1 MRQSPDPPAAN
12 HSQVYPSPPRVHW
25 ALLLLALVSA
35 EALAFWLVPDPY
47 RNFAVY
53 AVAVAWPL
61 YLCIWVRKIDHR
73 SSSLYWAI
81 ASLVTGF
88 GFLFSWLLW
97 IVVIYEL
104 REELL
109 EHYNRREPVNLRL
122 NWLLTFLGS
131 FVYFQFESEQNR
143 PAEECAAGILRT
155 RVEQLCNR
163 LTPPP
168 QLCSTAFNAMHKL
181 CLIAIACRAA
191 IVSAPASFAPIPAIR
206 ISNHINRAGKA

>member
-1 MRQSPDPPAAN
+1 MPRSPDQQAVN
-12 HSQVYPSPPRVHW
+12 HGTVFPSPPRVHW
-25 ALLLLALVSA
+25 SLLLLALVIA
-35 EALAFWLVPDPY
+35 EALAFWLVPDAY

-61 YLCIWVRKIDHR
+61 YLCIWIRKIDQR

-97 IVVIYEL
+97 VVVIYEL

-122 NWLLTFLGS
+122 NWFLTFLFS
-131 FVYFQFESEQNR
+131 IIYFQFKLNKISKLREASHEAFA
-143 PAEECAAGILRT
+143 AE
-155 RVEQLCNR
+155 
-163 LTPPP
+163 P
-168 QLCSTAFNAMHKL
+168 QGSVTA
-181 CLIAIACRAA
+181 
-191 IVSAPASFAPIPAIR
+191 
-206 ISNHINRAGKA
+206 

>member
-1 MRQSPDPPAAN
+1 MHQSPVAQAAN
-12 HSQVYPSPPRVHW
+12 HGSVFPSPPRVHW
-25 ALLLLALVSA
+25 VLLFLALIVA
-35 EALAFWLVPDPY
+35 EALAFFFVPDPY

-81 ASLVTGF
+81 ASLVTGY

-122 NWLLTFLGS
+122 NWVLTFLFS
-131 FVYFQFESEQNR
+131 FVYFQFALNK
-143 PAEECAAGILRT
+143 IT
-155 RVEQLCNR
+155 RLK
-163 LTPPP
+163 
-168 QLCSTAFNAMHKL
+168 NAL
-181 CLIAIACRAA
+181 DE
-191 IVSAPASFAPIPAIR
+191 SFAPESQDSVIA
-206 ISNHINRAGKA
+206 

>member
-1 MRQSPDPPAAN
+1 MHESPIEQPA
-12 HSQVYPSPPRVHW
+12 SQGSVYPSPPRVHW
-25 ALLLLALVSA
+25 ALLLLALVAA
-35 EALAFWLVPDPY
+35 EGVAFWFVRDPY

-81 ASLVTGF
+81 ASLVTGY

-122 NWLLTFLGS
+122 NWFLTFLGS
-131 FVYFQFESEQNR
+131 FVYFQFALN
-143 PAEECAAGILRT
+143 
-155 RVEQLCNR
+155 
-163 LTPPP
+163 
-168 QLCSTAFNAMHKL
+168 K
-181 CLIAIACRAA
+181 IARQKHALQE
-191 IVSAPASFAPIPAIR
+191 SFAPESQDSVVA
-206 ISNHINRAGKA
+206 